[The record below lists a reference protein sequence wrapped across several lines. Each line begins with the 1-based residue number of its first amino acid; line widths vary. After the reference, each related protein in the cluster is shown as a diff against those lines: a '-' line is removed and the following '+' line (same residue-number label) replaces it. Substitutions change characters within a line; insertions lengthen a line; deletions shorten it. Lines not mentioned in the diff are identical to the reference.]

1 MISQMNATTKEHRRK
16 AAKKLLKP
24 KIDLRI
30 ITRLLKKVRNIK
42 GKAWLVG
49 GVLTEG
55 YSKRDID
62 FVLTD
67 KEDMVKIKKALGSY
81 GEYAQFMIK
90 SKPSSPL
97 ILEIANSKA
106 DRVRLPNG

>member
-1 MISQMNATTKEHRRK
+1 MQNQMNATTSPYRAK
-16 AAKKLLKP
+16 AAKNLLKV

-30 ITRLLKKVRNIK
+30 VTRMLKKIKDLK

-62 FVLTD
+62 FVVTD
-67 KEDMVKIKKALGSY
+67 RKDIPKIKEALGTL
-81 GEYAQFMIK
+81 GQYARFVIK
-90 SKPSSPL
+90 SKPSGSL
-97 ILEIANSKA
+97 RLEIANIDTDA
-106 DRVRLPNG
+106 V